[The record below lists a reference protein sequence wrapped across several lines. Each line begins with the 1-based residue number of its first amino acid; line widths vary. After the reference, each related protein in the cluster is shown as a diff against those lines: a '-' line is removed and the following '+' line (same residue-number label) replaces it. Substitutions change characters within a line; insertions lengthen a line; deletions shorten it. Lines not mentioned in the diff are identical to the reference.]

1 VELYINT
8 TWTKLFGT
16 YYIAE
21 AIAWSPTG
29 NHATV
34 FATGGTAEEAD
45 EKLLGALCELNL
57 MPIASMKLE
66 CLDSDIDSMRQPESE
81 A

>member
-1 VELYINT
+1 MELYLNS

-16 YYIAE
+16 NYIAE

-45 EKLLGALCELNL
+45 DKLLRALCELNL
-57 MPIASMKLE
+57 MPTASIKLE
-66 CLDSDIDSMRQPESE
+66 
-81 A
+81 